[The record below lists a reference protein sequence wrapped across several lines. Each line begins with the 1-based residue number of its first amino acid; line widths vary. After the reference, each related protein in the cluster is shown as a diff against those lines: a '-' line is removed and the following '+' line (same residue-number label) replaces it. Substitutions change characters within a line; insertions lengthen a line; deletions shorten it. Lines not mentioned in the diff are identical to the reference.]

1 MLMCVHAQSCPTLCD
16 PMDCSHQASRSMGS
30 PRQEH
35 WTGLPFPSPG
45 DLPNPGIKPGSP
57 ALQVDS
63 LLSEPP
69 GKPLKALCARA
80 HTHTHTH
87 THTPNKTLWKR
98 PNLQIVRNI
107 SSWQRG
113 GADCGVR
120 IKEGRWGFLGQ
131 WKHSVWDCSDECM
144 RAKSPRPCPT
154 LCGAVCPDP
163 RMPSSQSEP
172 WCELG
177 SLGGD
182 SVPAQA
188 HQL

>member
-1 MLMCVHAQSCPTLCD
+1 MLSPVQLSVTPWTVATRPHGPWDLPGKNTGLGCHFLLQGIFPTQGSNLGLLHCRWILYCLS
-16 PMDCSHQASRSMGS
+16 PQGS
-30 PRQEH
+30 PWKH
-35 WTGLPFPSPG
+35 Y
-45 DLPNPGIKPGSP
+45 
-57 ALQVDS
+57 
-63 LLSEPP
+63 
-69 GKPLKALCARA
+69 ARA
-80 HTHTHTH
+80 RTHTHTH
-87 THTPNKTLWKR
+87 THNKTLWKR